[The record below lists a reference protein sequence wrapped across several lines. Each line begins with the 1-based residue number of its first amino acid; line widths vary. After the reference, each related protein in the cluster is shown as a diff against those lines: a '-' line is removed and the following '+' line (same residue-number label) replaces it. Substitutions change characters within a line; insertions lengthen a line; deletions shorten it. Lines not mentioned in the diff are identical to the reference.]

1 MNTAI
6 IMLGSNAGVDKNM
19 EFALNRLAEHFEI
32 IDKSPQ
38 VQTEPVGVQFLAS
51 FYNVA
56 LRITSNEAR
65 EKTIAIFKQIEQEA
79 GRKPDSKL
87 TGIIP
92 MDIDMIFWND
102 VQVHDDYNRFEYV
115 KNCINEIK

>member
-1 MNTAI
+1 MDTAI
-6 IMLGSNAGVDKNM
+6 IMLGSNARVERNM

-32 IDKSPQ
+32 TDKSPQ
-38 VQTEPVGVQFLAS
+38 VQTEPVGVQFFAS

-56 LRITSNEAR
+56 LKITSNEPL
-65 EKTIAIFKQIEQEA
+65 EKTIAIFKQIEKEA
-79 GRKPDSKL
+79 GRKPNSKQ

-92 MDIDMIFWND
+92 MDIDMIFWNE

-115 KNCINEIK
+115 KNCVNEIK